1 MYAQLSTSY
10 QWKQLNHN
18 DAMMNKIQA
27 VLSEGRIVTLN
38 DIPSAVLKLKNRV
51 KSPITTK
58 ILEAI
63 SEGDIILIHAP
74 TVKMPLYLPFIVSQ
88 TAPNS
93 FKGYV
98 FLNSLVT
105 STYVEGKELELNDRQ
120 LKVVLEACYISLET
134 RKLGDSPKLRSS
146 AMLKSGSKIYSG
158 IVTECINR
166 KHGIKLD
173 PNVYNSLLYLTS
185 KYYIYTMIGC
195 KNMSQEVLDNY
206 CLYNCTNFDIIA
218 MRRITDQFTDADFEH
233 IGTFI
238 SKLASVPEL
247 QKRLGSLTVTN
258 FLESYINMYDS
269 TMLFAL
275 EVFPYFLYNIIAV
288 NESTYINN
296 YQALKNIV
304 GDDGR
309 KIYADLIVMVG

>member
-10 QWKQLNHN
+10 QWKQLNYN
-18 DAMMNKIQA
+18 DAMMNKIQSA
-27 VLSEGRIVTLN
+27 LTDGRMVTLN
-38 DIPSAVLKLKNRV
+38 DIPSAVLKLKNRT
-51 KSPITTK
+51 KSPITSK

-63 SEGDIILIHAP
+63 NEGDIILVHAP

-93 FKGYV
+93 YKGYV
-98 FLNSLVT
+98 FLNSLV
-105 STYVEGKELELNDRQ
+105 SGTYVEDKELELNDRQ
-120 LKVVLEACYISLET
+120 LKVVLEACFISLEI

-146 AMLKSGSKIYSG
+146 ALLKSGSKIYSAM
-158 IVTECINR
+158 VTECINR
-166 KHGIKLD
+166 KHSIKLD
-173 PNVYNSLLYLTS
+173 NTVYNALLYLTS
-185 KYYIYTMIGC
+185 KYYIYTMLGC
-195 KNMSQEVLDNY
+195 KNMSEEALDNY
-206 CLYNCTNFDIIA
+206 CLYNCSQFDIISLRA
-218 MRRITDQFTDADFEH
+218 ITTQFNDEDFEN

-238 SKLASVPEL
+238 SKLSKTPEL

-258 FLESYINMYDS
+258 FLESFINMYDS

-275 EVFPYFLYNIIAV
+275 EVFPYFLYNMLAV

-309 KIYADLIVMVG
+309 KIYADLIVTVG